1 MTQANTSDSWINR
14 FFKHDSAGGI
24 LLVIMAVLAMILANS
39 PLSTGYQWF
48 LDIPVEVQ
56 IGGLEVAKPLLL
68 WINDGLMALFFFLVG
83 LELKRE
89 VLYGHLSEKSN
100 LTLPMLAAAAGV
112 AIPALIYYF
121 FNQHDAI
128 AVKGWAIPAA
138 TDIAFA
144 LGIFSLF
151 GKHLPV
157 SLKLFLLSVAILDD
171 LSAIIIIALFY
182 SAELSIGSLIV
193 AAVGLTGLLIT
204 NRLKV
209 RSQAVYI
216 LLGVVVWV
224 SVLKSGVHATLAGFA
239 VALFIP
245 TRVKNHDGH
254 YMAEHMEHGLH
265 NWVTFFILPL
275 FAFANAGVSLSGITL
290 SGLFDPIVMGI
301 AAGLFVGKQV
311 GVFSICWL
319 AIKAKLAPMP
329 KDATWGQLY
338 AVAILCGVGFTM
350 SLFIG
355 SLAFEGLSNDFQ
367 VKVKLGVLL
376 GSIASAAV
384 GAFILYKLKG
394 STTPKDTEAQHA

>member
-1 MTQANTSDSWINR
+1 MNTNTPSDTWLAR
-14 FFKHDSAGGI
+14 FFQHDSAGGI

-39 PLSTGYQWF
+39 PLSQGYQWF

-56 IGGLEVAKPLLL
+56 IGSLELAKPLLL

-89 VLYGHLSEKSN
+89 MLYGHLSQKSN

-112 AIPALIYYF
+112 AVPALIYYF
-121 FNQHDAI
+121 FTQDDSIAI
-128 AVKGWAIPAA
+128 QGWAIPAA

-182 SAELSIGSLIV
+182 SSELSVASLVV
-193 AAVGLTGLLIT
+193 AAIGMTALFAC
-204 NRLKV
+204 NRMRV
-209 RSQAVYI
+209 RSQAVYV
-216 LLGVVVWV
+216 LLGVIVWV

-239 VALFIP
+239 VALMIP
-245 TRVKNHDGH
+245 TRVKNYDGH
-254 YMAEHMEHGLH
+254 DMAEHMEHGLH
-265 NWVTFFILPL
+265 SWVTFFILPL
-275 FAFANAGVSLSGITL
+275 FAFANAGVSLTGISL
-290 SGLFDPIVMGI
+290 NALFDPIVMGI
-301 AAGLFVGKQV
+301 AAGLFLGKQL
-311 GVFSICWL
+311 GVFSICWI
-319 AIKAKLAPMP
+319 AIKANLAPMP
-329 KDATWGQLY
+329 KDASWLQLY

-355 SLAFEGLSNDFQ
+355 SLAFEGLSAEYL

-376 GSIASAAV
+376 GSLLSAFV
-384 GAFILYKLKG
+384 GAFILYRLKDK
-394 STTPKDTEAQHA
+394 SIETKSSVQHA

>member
-1 MTQANTSDSWINR
+1 MTHVSAPDKWINR

-24 LLVIMAVLAMILANS
+24 LLVIMATLAMLLANS
-39 PLSTGYQWF
+39 PLASNYQWF

-56 IGGLEVAKPLLL
+56 IGNLEVAKPLLL

-89 VLYGHLSEKSN
+89 VLHGHLSEKSN
-100 LTLPMLAAAAGV
+100 LTLPMLAAAAGIAV
-112 AIPALIYYF
+112 PALIYYF
-121 FNQHDAI
+121 FNQNDPI
-128 AVKGWAIPAA
+128 GVKGWAIPAA

-182 SAELSIGSLIV
+182 SADLAVGSLMV
-193 AAVGLTGLLIT
+193 AAVGISGLFIA
-204 NRLKV
+204 NRMKV
-209 RSQAVYI
+209 RSEAVYI

-245 TRVKNHDGH
+245 TQVENNDGH
-254 YMAEHMEHGLH
+254 FMAEHMEHGLH
-265 NWVTFFILPL
+265 KWVTFFILPL
-275 FAFANAGVSLSGITL
+275 FAFANAGVSLAGVTL
-290 SGLFDPIVMGI
+290 NGLFDPIVLGI
-301 AAGLFVGKQV
+301 AAGLFVGKQL
-311 GVFSICWL
+311 GVFGICWL
-319 AIKAKLAPMP
+319 AIKANLAPMP
-329 KDATWGQLY
+329 KDATWAQLY

-376 GSIASAAV
+376 GSLLSAVV
-384 GAFILYKLKG
+384 GALILYKLK
-394 STTPKDTEAQHA
+394 SKAPQPDNEAKHA